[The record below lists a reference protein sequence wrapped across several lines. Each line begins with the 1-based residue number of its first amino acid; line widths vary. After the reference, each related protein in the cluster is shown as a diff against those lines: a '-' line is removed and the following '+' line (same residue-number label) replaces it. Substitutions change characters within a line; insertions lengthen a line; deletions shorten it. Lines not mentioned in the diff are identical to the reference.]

1 VLSSWS
7 SVLIPTDV
15 VEDGGDL
22 FLVGN
27 GPIIGTKQNQNS
39 NPQVGVI
46 NADSS
51 GNGSP
56 CVSLGNV
63 VASNYSATFA
73 GITCTSQ
80 SAGTMKHLTGSVTNP
95 TMYIL
100 DGCVSLLGGINELKP
115 SISINVFPNPND
127 GVFSIKVDEAG
138 QNEVQLVEVYNMLGE
153 RVYASSE
160 PSVLMSPINIGQV
173 QDGVYDVKVTFKT
186 TSCSQKILICH

>member
-1 VLSSWS
+1 
-7 SVLIPTDV
+7 
-15 VEDGGDL
+15 
-22 FLVGN
+22 
-27 GPIIGTKQNQNS
+27 
-39 NPQVGVI
+39 
-46 NADSS
+46 
-51 GNGSP
+51 
-56 CVSLGNV
+56 
-63 VASNYSATFA
+63 
-73 GITCTSQ
+73 
-80 SAGTMKHLTGSVTNP
+80 
-95 TMYIL
+95 
-100 DGCVSLLGGINELKP
+100 LGGINELRH